1 MVSETEDK
9 LKELA
14 NNLMASLCCG
24 SDLPED
30 NYTLDEIFGVIK
42 DAYDIGSNS
51 VVWHKFPDELPK
63 DYSSVLT
70 VAINPETQEKHYH
83 TFLFGEK
90 SFVEDLLNRKRN
102 PSAAFF
108 DWKEARF
115 FDIVAWCELPDYEV
129 SNV

>member
-1 MVSETEDK
+1 MISETKDK

-14 NNLMASLCCG
+14 SNLMSSLCCG
-24 SDLPED
+24 SDLPEND
-30 NYTLDEIFGVIK
+30 CTLEEILEVIK
-42 DAYDIGSNS
+42 ESYSIGVQKYN
-51 VVWHKFPDELPK
+51 WHKFPDELPK

-90 SFVEDLLNRKRN
+90 SFTKDLLNRKRN